1 VPDPDL
7 MLGDCRLP
15 RIVPVDLVGI
25 DDKLDASGG
34 QQLVDNLKRVL
45 CGERVGRSDEGD
57 LVGESQALM
66 APAILLGPFNVLR
79 GQSRQSD
86 YLLARE
92 GYRTGSA
99 KGPNLGRLFAK

>member
-1 VPDPDL
+1 MPDPDL

-15 RIVPVDLVGI
+15 LIVPVDLVGI
-25 DDKLDASGG
+25 DDQLDASEG

-45 CGERVGRSDEGD
+45 CGERVGQPDEGD
-57 LVGESQALM
+57 LVGDSQALM

-86 YLLARE
+86 YLPARE

-99 KGPNLGRLFAK
+99 NGPNLGRLPAK

>member
-25 DDKLDASGG
+25 DDQLDASEG

-45 CGERVGRSDEGD
+45 CGEQVGQSDEGD
-57 LVGESQALM
+57 PVGESQALM

-99 KGPNLGRLFAK
+99 KGPNLGQLPAK